1 MSKVCEICGKAP
13 SAGRN
18 VSHSHRVTNRTFRPN
33 IQKVTIKL
41 NGKVKRA
48 NAGHAALQCFGVF
61 GMAQPAAA
69 NGLAK
74 FLHQSPL
81 RKGVIVS
88 VDEDGVLISLYVVLE
103 HGVNINV
110 VSTNLVD
117 QVTFALEEFVQAP
130 LKGIDVHVQGIKVR

>member
-48 NAGHAALQCFGVF
+48 N
-61 GMAQPAAA
+61 
-69 NGLAK
+69 
-74 FLHQSPL
+74 
-81 RKGVIVS
+81 
-88 VDEDGVLISLYVVLE
+88 
-103 HGVNINV
+103 
-110 VSTNLVD
+110 VSTKC
-117 QVTFALEEFVQAP
+117 
-130 LKGIDVHVQGIKVR
+130 LKAGNVERA

>member
-48 NAGHAALQCFGVF
+48 NVERA
-61 GMAQPAAA
+61 
-69 NGLAK
+69 
-74 FLHQSPL
+74 
-81 RKGVIVS
+81 
-88 VDEDGVLISLYVVLE
+88 
-103 HGVNINV
+103 
-110 VSTNLVD
+110 
-117 QVTFALEEFVQAP
+117 
-130 LKGIDVHVQGIKVR
+130 

>member
-1 MSKVCEICGKAP
+1 MNTDIPGDLI
-13 SAGRN
+13 
-18 VSHSHRVTNRTFRPN
+18 VSEEVLAD
-33 IQKVTIKL
+33 I
-41 NGKVKRA
+41 
-48 NAGHAALQCFGVF
+48 AGHAALQCYGVV

-74 FLHQSPL
+74 FLPQSPL

-130 LKGIDVHVQGIKVR
+130 LKGIDVHVQESKFVRAIRSKLNRSHEESFE